1 VTPSNGTTNAMNLP
15 APIRGYFEANA
26 RLDARAMLVT
36 FARDAVV
43 RDEGRTHQ
51 GSDAIRTWIEQTS
64 MGLQA
69 IAVPQATWSE
79 DDSHRVTAQVSGAFA
94 GSPITLSFHFRL
106 SGGRIAELGIT

>member
-1 VTPSNGTTNAMNLP
+1 MNLP
-15 APIRGYFEANA
+15 APIQAYFEANA
-26 RLDARAMLVT
+26 RVDARAMLAP
-36 FARDAVV
+36 FAQHAVV

-51 GSDAIRTWIEQTS
+51 GADAIRIWIEQTI

-94 GSPITLSFHFRL
+94 GSPITISFHFRL
-106 SGGRIAELGIT
+106 SGGRIAELEIT